1 MRHVF
6 ALLTVLFFLL
16 SCSACSPMTPKNP
29 FAYADGAFS
38 VTVQGTYTPATAT
51 DESGQPRGFSATV
64 TVGAPTDGNPTL
76 RDLTVI
82 FTSPDTLAG
91 VTVTATPSTAPDGTV
106 RRSVT
111 FSRPSDYGEVRYTAT
126 GEELDGL
133 LRFAEALI
141 PLGDVAEVS
150 PEAPD
155 GSFAVTVTVTVTH
168 GTEQVG
174 SETVFWFLR
183 GESLP
188 WRVRKTDEY
197 GHLEMLVMQN
207 AS

>member
-1 MRHVF
+1 MRRIF
-6 ALLTVLFFLL
+6 ALLTVLWLLL

-38 VTVQGTYTPATAT
+38 VTVQGTYTPATAPH
-51 DESGQPRGFSATV
+51 ESGQPRGFSATV
-64 TVGAPTDGNPTL
+64 TAGAPAGGDPTL
-76 RDLTVI
+76 RDLAVT
-82 FTSPDTLAG
+82 FTAPDTLAG
-91 VTVTATPSTAPDGTV
+91 VTVSSTLSTAPDGAV
-106 RRSVT
+106 KRSVT
-111 FSRPSDYGEVRYTAT
+111 FSRPSDYGEIRFTAT

-133 LRFAEALI
+133 LRFAEALL

-150 PEAPD
+150 PAASD
-155 GSFAVTVTVTVTH
+155 GSFAVTVTH
-168 GTEQVG
+168 GTEQG
-174 SETVFWFLR
+174 KCETVFWFLR
-183 GESLP
+183 GESMP